1 MPKVRVSSFSIS
13 FDGYGSGPDQAL
25 ENPLGIGGL
34 ALHDW
39 MVPTRTFQ
47 RMQGH
52 DDGETG
58 IDDDYVARGLANVG
72 AWILGRNMFGP
83 LRGPWSDESWT
94 GWWGDNPPYHTAVFV
109 LTKHPRP
116 SVTMKGGTTFHFVT
130 DGIRGA
136 LQRAMDAADGQD
148 VRVGGGVATV
158 RQYLEAR
165 LIDEMHV
172 AVSPILLGSGEHL
185 FVGIDTRALGYECTE
200 HVTTPKAMHVVLTRK
215 MR

>member
-1 MPKVRVSSFSIS
+1 MPKVRVSNFSIS
-13 FDGYGSGPDQAL
+13 LDGYGAGPDQTL
-25 ENPLGIGGL
+25 DHPLGIGGL

-47 RMQGH
+47 RMQGR

-58 IDDDYVARGLANVG
+58 IDDDFVARGFANVG

-83 LRGPWSDESWT
+83 LRGQWIDESWT
-94 GWWGDNPPYHTAVFV
+94 GWWSDDPPYHTAVFV

-116 SVTMKGGTTFHFVT
+116 SVAMRGGTTFHFVT
-130 DGIRGA
+130 DGIHVA
-136 LQRAMDAADGQD
+136 LQRVMDAAKSQD
-148 VRVGGGVATV
+148 VRVGGGVATI

-172 AVSPILLGSGEHL
+172 AISPVLLGSGQHL
-185 FVGIDTRALGYECTE
+185 FIGIDAPALGYECTE
-200 HVTTPKAMHVVLTRK
+200 RVMTPQAMHVVLSRKTR
-215 MR
+215 